1 MSLTRP
7 GEKQRVLYIEDNPAN
22 GKLMAATVEK
32 MGNAELIVV
41 ESAELG
47 LEKAQ
52 EWLPHTIL
60 LDINLP
66 GMSGKQALPLLR
78 EIPVLS
84 SSRPRIYALT
94 ANAMLDEVNEAKK
107 LGFDGYFTKPV
118 DVHEIMRLLEE

>member
-22 GKLMAATVEK
+22 GKLMAAIVEK

-47 LEKAQ
+47 LKKAQ